1 MNNENPIFHILE
13 KIPLFEDLTQESY
26 ELIANDITLQY
37 YPANLNL
44 FSKGDPGE
52 AMYIIKKGSVK
63 IYQGDQKDP
72 DEQKEIAILEAGDF
86 FGEMALVSE
95 TTRNANAITIGE
107 CEIFILKKEDFDKL
121 ISENPVL
128 AEQVS
133 SEFIQRLRENDRN
146 SLNI

>member
-1 MNNENPIFHILE
+1 MNQENPIFHILE
-13 KIPLFEDLTQESY
+13 QIPLFSDLTHESY

-37 YPANLNL
+37 YPTNLNL

-63 IYQGDQKDP
+63 IYQGNQEDL
-72 DEQKEIAILEAGDF
+72 DEQTKIAVLESGDF

-95 TTRNANAITIGE
+95 TMRNANAITVGE
-107 CEIFILKKEDFDKL
+107 CEIFILKKDDFDRL
-121 ISENPVL
+121 ISENPSL
-128 AEQVS
+128 AEQIS

-146 SLNI
+146 DLDI